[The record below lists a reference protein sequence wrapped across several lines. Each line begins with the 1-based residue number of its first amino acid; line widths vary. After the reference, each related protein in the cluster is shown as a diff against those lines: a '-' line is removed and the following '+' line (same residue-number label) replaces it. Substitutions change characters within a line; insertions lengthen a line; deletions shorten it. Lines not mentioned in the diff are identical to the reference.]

1 MDEIET
7 TPEVVEQ
14 PVEETVVAPT
24 EEIIVEDETTEENI
38 VA

>member
-1 MDEIET
+1 MDEIEKEI
-7 TPEVVEQ
+7 PEVVDQ

-24 EEIIVEDETTEENI
+24 EVVEEESSEAH